1 MNHALLLLTCL
12 LAAPALAKVQVVA
25 TITDLGSLA
34 AEAGGDLVEV
44 TTLARSTQ
52 DPHFVD
58 ARHSLVL
65 GLSKADLLV
74 HVGMEMETGWLP
86 TLLTSSRN
94 GRIQVGAPGNLNCAT
109 LIQPLEV
116 PAEKIERAMGDIHP
130 GGNPHYTKD
139 PRNAVPLV
147 RGMAAR
153 LAAVDPDHAATY
165 QQNAARF
172 EARLREKLSG
182 WEAALRPF
190 RGTTVITFHRS
201 WSYLSAWAGFE
212 QVAFMEPKPGLPPSA
227 QHVAQVLIT
236 ARARKVPLVL
246 QEDWYSAQASELVA
260 QKSGAR
266 LVRVPGMVPEGQGY
280 LDYVDRLV
288 AAVTAALP
296 AAAPPAAAR

>member
-1 MNHALLLLTCL
+1 MNKTLLALLCL
-12 LAAPALAKVQVVA
+12 LSAPALAKVKVVA
-25 TITDLGSLA
+25 TITDLGALA

-65 GLSKADLLV
+65 GLAKADLLV

-94 GRIQVGAPGNLNCAT
+94 GAIQVGAPGNLNCST

-153 LAAVDPDHAATY
+153 LAALDPANATAY
-165 QQNAARF
+165 GQNAARF
-172 EARLREKLSG
+172 EARLREKLVS
-182 WEAALRPF
+182 WEAALRPY
-190 RGTTVITFHRS
+190 RGMPVITFHRS
-201 WSYLSAWAGFE
+201 WSYLSAWAGLE

-227 QHVAQVLIT
+227 QHVAQVLLT
-236 ARARKVPLVL
+236 ARARRVPLIL
-246 QEDWYSAQASELVA
+246 QEDWYTAQASELVA
-260 QKSGAR
+260 QKSGAK
-266 LVRVPGMVPEGQGY
+266 LVRVPGMVPEGQAY
-280 LDYVDRLV
+280 LPYMDGLV
-288 AAVTAALP
+288 GAVAGALAQARAP
-296 AAAPPAAAR
+296 AP

>member
-1 MNHALLLLTCL
+1 MNKTLLALLCL
-12 LAAPALAKVQVVA
+12 LSAPALAKVKVVA
-25 TITDLGSLA
+25 TITDLGALA

-65 GLSKADLLV
+65 GLAKADLLV
-74 HVGMEMETGWLP
+74 HVGMDMETGWLP

-94 GRIQVGAPGNLNCAT
+94 GAIQVGAPGNLNCAT

-153 LAAVDPDHAATY
+153 LAALDPANASAY
-165 QQNAARF
+165 GQNAARF
-172 EARLREKLSG
+172 EARLREKMVS
-182 WEAALRPF
+182 WEAALRPY
-190 RGTTVITFHRS
+190 RGMPVITFHRS
-201 WSYLSAWAGFE
+201 WSYLSAWAGLE

-227 QHVAQVLIT
+227 QHVAQVLVT
-236 ARARKVPLVL
+236 ARARKVPLIL
-246 QEDWYSAQASELVA
+246 QEDWYTAQASELVA
-260 QKSGAR
+260 QKSGAK
-266 LVRVPGMVPEGQGY
+266 LVRVPGMVPEGQAY
-280 LDYVDRLV
+280 LPYMDGLV
-288 AAVTAALP
+288 GAVAGALAQARAP
-296 AAAPPAAAR
+296 AP

>member
-1 MNHALLLLTCL
+1 MNHALLLWMCL
-12 LAAPALAKVQVVA
+12 FAAPALAKVRVVA
-25 TITDLGSLA
+25 TITDLGALA
-34 AEAGGDLVEV
+34 AEAGGELVEV
-44 TTLARSTQ
+44 ATLARSTQ

-65 GLSKADLLV
+65 ELARADLLV
-74 HVGMEMETGWLP
+74 HVGMDLETGWLP

-94 GRIQVGAPGNLNCAT
+94 GGIQAGAPGNLNCAT

-130 GGNPHYTKD
+130 GGNPHYTRD
-139 PRNAVPLV
+139 PRNAVALV

-153 LAAVDPDHAATY
+153 LAAVDPGHAAAY

-172 EARLREKLSG
+172 EARLREKLAG

-190 RGTTVITFHRS
+190 RGTPVITFHRS
-201 WSYLSAWAGFE
+201 WSYLSAWAGLE

-227 QHVAQVLIT
+227 QHVAQVLVT

-266 LVRVPGMVPEGQGY
+266 LVRVPGLVPEGQSY
-280 LDYVDRLV
+280 LAYMDALLR
-288 AAVTAALP
+288 AVTAALSGAGAP
-296 AAAPPAAAR
+296 AP